1 MATAMAGLL
10 LAAGASGGLEDP
22 QTSAEDFYRFQA
34 ASAAPGSLVDFS
46 YLNRPLTPGDQ
57 LRACGEALCT
67 QDGATPVRLF
77 GVNLGF
83 EAALPDADQAE
94 RLVTDLRA
102 LGVNLIR
109 LHALDAIADGER
121 LNGLLTGEPFP
132 TLDPVAVQRLRGLLE
147 RCRQAG
153 IYVDLNL
160 HVRYAF
166 RPSVDGTL
174 AVDDAPEWPNQSK
187 PLLRIDPAAA
197 RLEARYAQA
206 LLTALQGAGEPAL
219 AIVEIDNESSL
230 VYAWMDGSLA
240 RLVRGAPLQV
250 FLDAWRQWLQTHG
263 AGHDIDASQ
272 LPRLDD
278 ADETT
283 AALFLEFLIAQDAGY
298 NTRIAQA
305 IARAAPAVLTIG
317 TQANFSG
324 LAGMRALAG
333 MDLRDSHFYVDHYRF
348 HDTQW
353 QWDHWRI
360 GDASALGQG
369 LAPLLGAAFYRV
381 YGTPFLITEFNQPWP
396 NRNAAEILPE
406 TAVLA
411 SLQGWAGLAYYDYA
425 HRRGSQTPTVPY
437 EFSLSGDGGRRAQF
451 GQMAWLFRTGA
462 IGPLSTAFGYTPDA
476 GLQLRATRERI
487 TTLLGGFLHA
497 QGVASPDWALD
508 RRVGIG
514 TSTTRDAAAVQGS
527 EATVDPQRAILLV
540 AAPRVAGI
548 VGRLQPGQR
557 YASGP
562 LSVEMAQAGMAALML
577 SAQDGEAIAS
587 SKRLLLT
594 LPGYTLGSDAHGSPV
609 DLVPATW
616 LGQAGAAVGAASGD
630 YTLRDPQ
637 DGHGQSLREIRAPIW
652 MRRQPCVVGLAL
664 PARHLTVY
672 PLDARGQRLPP
683 LAGDAV
689 RRTSNGFELHLQSPD
704 QAAAPWYELHA
715 SP

>member
-1 MATAMAGLL
+1 MAGLL
-10 LAAGASGGLEDP
+10 LAAGASGGLEDT
-22 QTSAEDFYRFQA
+22 QTSAENFYRFEA
-34 ASAAPGSLVDFS
+34 APAAPGSLVDFS
-46 YLNRPLTPGDQ
+46 YLNRPLTAGDR

-67 QDGATPVRLF
+67 QEGATPVRLF
-77 GVNLGF
+77 GVNVGF
-83 EAALPDADQAE
+83 EAALRDADEAE

-121 LNGLLTGEPFP
+121 VDGLLTGDPFP
-132 TLDPVAVQRLRGLLE
+132 TLDPVAIQRLRGLLE

-166 RPSVDGTL
+166 RPSIDGTL
-174 AVDDAPEWPNQSK
+174 AVDDEPEWPNQSK

-197 RLEARYAQA
+197 RLQARYAQA

-240 RLVRGAPLQV
+240 RVVQGAPLKV
-250 FLDAWRQWLQTHG
+250 FLDVWRQWLQTHG

-283 AALFLEFLIAQDAGY
+283 AALFLEFLADQDAGY

-305 IARAAPAVLTIG
+305 IAGAAPAALTIG
-317 TQANFSG
+317 TQMNFSG
-324 LAGMRALAG
+324 LGGMRALAG
-333 MDLRDSHFYVDHYRF
+333 MDLRDGHFYVDHYRF
-348 HDTQW
+348 PGTQW
-353 QWDHWRI
+353 QWDDWRI
-360 GDASALGQG
+360 GDTSALAQG

-381 YGTPFLITEFNQPWP
+381 YGAPFLITEFNQPWP

-476 GLQLRATRERI
+476 GLQLRATRGRI
-487 TTLLGGFLHA
+487 TTLLGDFLHA
-497 QGVASPDWALD
+497 QGVASADWALD

-514 TSTTRDAAAVQGS
+514 TSTAQNTASVRGS
-527 EATVDPQRAILLV
+527 EVAVDPRHATLLV

-562 LSVEMAQAGMAALML
+562 LSVEMAHAGMTALML
-577 SAQDGEAIAS
+577 SAQDGEAIALS
-587 SKRLLLT
+587 SRLLLT

-609 DLVPATW
+609 DLVPASW
-616 LGQAGAAVGAASGD
+616 LGQAGPAIGAATGD
-630 YTLRDPQ
+630 YTLHDPQ
-637 DGHGQSLREIRAPIW
+637 HGGGQNLREIRAPIW
-652 MRRQPCVVGLAL
+652 MRRQPCVVGLTL
-664 PARHLTVY
+664 PALQLTVY
-672 PLDARGQRLPP
+672 PLDARGNRLPP

-689 RRTSNGFELHLQSPD
+689 RKTSTGFELHLQSPD
-704 QAAAPWYELHA
+704 QAAAPWYELQA